1 MAAWVVM
8 RQIVPVCVVFT
19 EAEAWAYTDRDR
31 FLHYVQ
37 VTMGGHPSVA
47 AMDFQI
53 QQTSSWKWKAK
64 RYEAAALRL
73 EAAYD
78 EMAEKHKRLS
88 TRLAMLAEID

>member
-1 MAAWVVM
+1 
-8 RQIVPVCVVFT
+8 
-19 EAEAWAYTDRDR
+19 
-31 FLHYVQ
+31 
-37 VTMGGHPSVA
+37 
-47 AMDFQI
+47 